1 MWLLSTGT
9 GLAPFLSI
17 IKDPTV
23 YERFDRVILTHTV
36 RNKNELLCGEKALE
50 DLKQNEYI
58 GELAAEKLIYYPT
71 VTREPFQNEGRITD
85 LIRSGKVFSDLGL
98 EPLSPADDRV
108 MICGNPH
115 MTAELTKYM
124 EDLGFDMGA
133 NNKPG
138 TFVIE
143 KAFAQR

>member
-1 MWLLSTGT
+1 
-9 GLAPFLSI
+9 
-17 IKDPTV
+17 
-23 YERFDRVILTHTV
+23 
-36 RNKNELLCGEKALE
+36 
-50 DLKQNEYI
+50 
-58 GELAAEKLIYYPT
+58 
-71 VTREPFQNEGRITD
+71 
-85 LIRSGKVFSDLGL
+85 
-98 EPLSPADDRV
+98 V

-124 EDLGFDMGA
+124 EDQGFEMGA

>member
-1 MWLLSTGT
+1 
-9 GLAPFLSI
+9 
-17 IKDPTV
+17 
-23 YERFDRVILTHTV
+23 
-36 RNKNELLCGEKALE
+36 
-50 DLKQNEYI
+50 
-58 GELAAEKLIYYPT
+58 
-71 VTREPFQNEGRITD
+71 
-85 LIRSGKVFSDLGL
+85 VFTDLGL
-98 EPLSPADDRV
+98 EPLNPADDRV

-124 EDLGFDMGA
+124 EDQGFEMGA